1 MPLHDWID
9 RYPGVKRLLEQP
21 EDVLEGLSVQQPV
34 PGYAGASS
42 RPPHIYTA
50 AYCVGERIQAGE
62 RVSFDGEH
70 IIRWS
75 PGYRSLGIAL
85 NDAEPGETLRIQGD
99 GRPDGH

>member
-9 RYPGVKRLLEQP
+9 RYPAVKRLLEQP
-21 EDVLEGLSVQQPV
+21 EDVLEGLSVHP
-34 PGYAGASS
+34 PASGYTGAST
-42 RPPHIYTA
+42 RHPPIYTPA
-50 AYCVGERIQAGE
+50 CGVGEDIHAGERI
-62 RVSFDGEH
+62 SFDGEH